1 MPQKLLKPVKQVK
14 NIKKV
19 ARKKIQKKL
28 ASESDF
34 EQSVRKR
41 AEKQKKKR
49 MTAMENSR
57 QLRNRKRKQKSS
69 GSTDEKDSDY
79 EDFKPDFKRFLRILK
94 FKHRKNVMIR

>member
-1 MPQKLLKPVKQVK
+1 VK

-34 EQSVRKR
+34 EQSVRKK

-57 QLRNRKRKQKSS
+57 QLRNRKRK
-69 GSTDEKDSDY
+69 
-79 EDFKPDFKRFLRILK
+79 
-94 FKHRKNVMIR
+94 